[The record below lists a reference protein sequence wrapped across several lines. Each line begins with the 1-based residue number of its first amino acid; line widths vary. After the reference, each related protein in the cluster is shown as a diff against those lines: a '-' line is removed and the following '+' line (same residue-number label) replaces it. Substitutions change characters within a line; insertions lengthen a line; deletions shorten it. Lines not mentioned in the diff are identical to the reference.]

1 MSIVEK
7 LIIVVLGA
15 IILYLAHLLFKAK
28 KDLRY
33 TKNLVAV
40 SERCPTTGVLTRG
53 PIERIIARVISESER
68 THQPVAIMFLDLDDF
83 KQVNDKYGHQ
93 FGNEVLKEIVDFLS
107 AHVRPYD
114 VVGRIGGDEFV
125 VLLPDTSQ
133 DASVAV
139 KEKLL
144 VGFEKFKIRKKC
156 SFVGLSIGTASSSC
170 YGLCSATLISVA
182 DREMYH
188 SKKSKQHT
196 SR

>member
-1 MSIVEK
+1 M
-7 LIIVVLGA
+7 
-15 IILYLAHLLFKAK
+15 
-28 KDLRY
+28 
-33 TKNLVAV
+33 AV

-53 PIERIIARVISESER
+53 PIERIIARIISESER
-68 THQPVAIMFLDLDDF
+68 THQPVAIMFLDLDNF

-93 FGNEVLKEIVDFLS
+93 FGDEVLREIVDFLV

-125 VLLPDTSQ
+125 VLLPDTFQ

-144 VGFEKFKIRKKC
+144 VEFEKFKIGKKC
-156 SFVGLSIGTASSSC
+156 FSVGLSVGTASSSR
-170 YGLCSATLISVA
+170 YGLSSATLINVA

-188 SKKSKQHT
+188 HKKSKQFT
-196 SR
+196 IQ